1 MSIKYSLRLCAVG
14 CAGYAAIV
22 LAVVLSAEA
31 ARAQTNPCPPPTP
44 SISSSQPP
52 VEVSIPSTCNGNP
65 IAYFDDFSWR
75 SFVAM
80 VWPGLNG
87 QRGVPDPS
95 NTSFPNGVPL
105 VFQTYKADWESF
117 PNPGGTSPSPIPTA
131 WSDFAGTQNPCSG
144 HVSAGWDDMIL
155 AASTKFGNLG
165 LAGFGPFLVGPLIVQ
180 PGAPNS
186 TPAYVRYQ
194 AAYNQTEYD
203 QIFTNKWYLAAN
215 IPATGVTFCNNGAKG
230 CPAENSIDV
239 KSSWIDMSVVPAANQ
254 SRYYTR
260 QAWLFDPAA
269 PPAQACS
276 QKTVGLV
283 GLHIV
288 SKTPTHPAW
297 IWSTFEQVDN
307 VPPIGAKPPF
317 PQSYYNFHDQTSN
330 EQTFNPYC
338 IGSAQ
343 NECPPTPNPNN
354 IQPMPATA
362 PAPFNVSRIMPVPAS
377 TQTTNSQYQAL
388 LQNTPWAF
396 YQLVMTQ
403 WPLNTPP
410 DPNAHCGK
418 VSVTF
423 QGRPT
428 PPPPTP
434 SKTICAPPLSSTN
447 VGFGT
452 CPVPG
457 PGPDCTSFSNVTM
470 ETFDQAAVGTGC
482 MNCHNASA
490 LPQPS
495 GAATDFLWSLVVNA
509 WPPPSPSAVA
519 AALGPGRAGREKSLN
534 TLRELLLST
543 VGANEALSKARGEAA
558 PKE

>member
-52 VEVSIPSTCNGNP
+52 VDVSIPSTCNGNP

-144 HVSAGWDDMIL
+144 QNVSAGWDEMIL

-165 LAGFGPFLVGPLIVQ
+165 LAGFGPFVVGPLIAQ

-186 TPAYVRYQ
+186 APTYVRYQ

-215 IPATGVTFCNNGAKG
+215 IPATGVTFCNIGAKG
-230 CPAENSIDV
+230 CPAENSAENSIDV

-260 QAWLFDPAA
+260 QAWVFDPAA

-297 IWSTFEQVDN
+297 IWSSFEQVDN
-307 VPPIGAKPPF
+307 VPPFGKSAPPF
-317 PQSYYNFHDQTSN
+317 PQSYYNFHDQT
-330 EQTFNPYC
+330 EATMRPVNPYC
-338 IGSAQ
+338 IVSVRNNARPILIRTMSSP
-343 NECPPTPNPNN
+343 CPPP
-354 IQPMPATA
+354 
-362 PAPFNVSRIMPVPAS
+362 
-377 TQTTNSQYQAL
+377 
-388 LQNTPWAF
+388 
-396 YQLVMTQ
+396 
-403 WPLNTPP
+403 
-410 DPNAHCGK
+410 
-418 VSVTF
+418 
-423 QGRPT
+423 RP
-428 PPPPTP
+428 
-434 SKTICAPPLSSTN
+434 
-447 VGFGT
+447 
-452 CPVPG
+452 
-457 PGPDCTSFSNVTM
+457 
-470 ETFDQAAVGTGC
+470 
-482 MNCHNASA
+482 H
-490 LPQPS
+490 
-495 GAATDFLWSLVVNA
+495 
-509 WPPPSPSAVA
+509 
-519 AALGPGRAGREKSLN
+519 
-534 TLRELLLST
+534 LST
-543 VGANEALSKARGEAA
+543 
-558 PKE
+558 

>member
-1 MSIKYSLRLCAVG
+1 VSIKYSLRLCAVG
-14 CAGYAAIV
+14 WAGYAAIV

-52 VEVSIPSTCNGNP
+52 VDVSIPSTCNGNP

-144 HVSAGWDDMIL
+144 QNVSVGWGDMLL

-165 LAGFGPFLVGPLIVQ
+165 LAGFGPFLVGPLIAQ
-180 PGAPNS
+180 PGAPGS
-186 TPAYVRYQ
+186 VPTYVRYQ

-203 QIFTNKWYLAAN
+203 PIFTNKWYLAAN
-215 IPATGVTFCNNGAKG
+215 IPAAGVTFCNNGAKG

-260 QAWLFDPAA
+260 QAWVFDPAA

-297 IWSTFEQVDN
+297 IWSSFDKVDN
-307 VPPIGAKPPF
+307 VPPIGAQPPF
-317 PQSYYNFHDQTSN
+317 PQSYYNFHDQTN
-330 EQTFNPYC
+330 APMGTPIGGVNPYC
-338 IGSAQ
+338 IGSAK
-343 NECPPTPNPNN
+343 NTCPPSPNPDNV
-354 IQPMPATA
+354 QPMPATA
-362 PAPFNVSRIMPVPAS
+362 PAPFNVTRISHIHAC
-377 TQTTNSQYQAL
+377 TQTTNSQYQKL
-388 LQNTPWAF
+388 LQNTPWQF
-396 YQLVMTQ
+396 YQLVLTQ
-403 WPLNTPP
+403 WPLNTPT

-423 QGRPT
+423 QG
-428 PPPPTP
+428 
-434 SKTICAPPLSSTN
+434 APPSSTG
-447 VGFGT
+447 V
-452 CPVPG
+452 C
-457 PGPDCTSFSNVTM
+457 
-470 ETFDQAAVGTGC
+470 
-482 MNCHNASA
+482 
-490 LPQPS
+490 
-495 GAATDFLWSLVVNA
+495 
-509 WPPPSPSAVA
+509 
-519 AALGPGRAGREKSLN
+519 
-534 TLRELLLST
+534 
-543 VGANEALSKARGEAA
+543 
-558 PKE
+558 